1 MEKNKDS
8 GSTEKVGVHGN
19 DIQNEEKPEA
29 SVYIEDKDEVETERT
44 PTWAELFKEYTQ
56 TTTAHGVKYLTER
69 STIRRYVCIYQ
80 LTYRHKAL
88 ICKLIIKYW

>member
-29 SVYIEDKDEVETERT
+29 SVYIEDKDKAQTERI

-69 STIRRYVCIYQ
+69 STIRRYIYNI
-80 LTYRHKAL
+80 L
-88 ICKLIIKYW
+88 IDIQHLSVN